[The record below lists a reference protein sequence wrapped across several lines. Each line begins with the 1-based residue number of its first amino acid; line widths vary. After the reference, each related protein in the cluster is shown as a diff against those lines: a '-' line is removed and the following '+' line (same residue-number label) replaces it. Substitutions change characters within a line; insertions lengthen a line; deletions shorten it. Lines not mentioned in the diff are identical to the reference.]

1 MEAELA
7 ECMEILRKDM
17 AEKKFSDKIDYNVLK
32 SLEASGPAKVEVS
45 GSSVTAGSI
54 VVEGGRTVVVE
65 DAAVER
71 EEEAKR
77 ALMSR

>member
-17 AEKKFSDKIDYNVLK
+17 AEKKYSDKIDYNVLK
-32 SLEASGPAKVEVS
+32 SLEASGPTKLEGASTGVTTA
-45 GSSVTAGSI
+45 SVVAEDGK
-54 VVEGGRTVVVE
+54 TVVVE